1 MKLIWQKSTKMSK
14 KLNKKLDD
22 AFIPT
27 HITTNKMIRDAAY
40 RNIKTIYQK
49 DLKNVHLRIMKI
61 MSVKSIHDSKF
72 FDFNEFECLVK
83 EASVLTSRANSD
95 FTEFDLI

>member
-1 MKLIWQKSTKMSK
+1 MSK

-40 RNIKTIYQK
+40 RNIKTILPQE
-49 DLKNVHLRIMKI
+49 IQTI
-61 MSVKSIHDSKF
+61 FSKSLF
-72 FDFNEFECLVK
+72 
-83 EASVLTSRANSD
+83 
-95 FTEFDLI
+95 